1 MDNAVTR
8 VSASSKDFPLNN
20 DDRHDHQQSGV
31 HPSCIL
37 DLAHELRQPLSTI
50 ESLAY
55 YLEITTDDDEVCHHL
70 KQIRSMVGRA
80 SRILEHASVA

>member
-1 MDNAVTR
+1 MNNAVTR
-8 VSASSKDFPLNN
+8 VSASSKDFPLNH
-20 DDRHDHQQSGV
+20 DDRNDHQLSDV
-31 HPSCIL
+31 HPSCIT

-55 YLEITTDDDEVCHHL
+55 YLEITTDDDEVCYHL

-80 SRILEHASVA
+80 SQILEHASLA